1 MTGRRPAFQKT
12 KIGKNF
18 RQKKFFPR
26 RFLKKIFVYSAP
38 RKHVFF
44 MSSSPFF
51 IRIRTRYNETDQM
64 GYIHHGVYPAYLE
77 MARIEWLKQFGIS
90 YKQMEI
96 NGILLPVYKM
106 NIKYFKPLT
115 FDESIRVFVKPKVQ
129 RGARL
134 SFAYEIYNEENIKTT
149 EAVVELVFTN
159 RRGKPIKPPR
169 EILEKLTI

>member
-1 MTGRRPAFQKT
+1 
-12 KIGKNF
+12 
-18 RQKKFFPR
+18 
-26 RFLKKIFVYSAP
+26 
-38 RKHVFF
+38 
-44 MSSSPFF
+44 MSSTRFH

-96 NGILLPVYKM
+96 NWILLPVYKM
-106 NIKYFKPLT
+106 NIKYLKPLT
-115 FDESIRVFVKPKVQ
+115 FDEWIRVYVEPKVQ

-134 SFAYEIYNEENIKTT
+134 SFVYEIYNEQNVKTT
-149 EAVVELVFTN
+149 EATVELVFTN

-169 EILEKLTI
+169 EILEKLPI